1 MEHQAGSSHFWTT
14 FKLLPS
20 KSDPSLL
27 EAHFHIT
34 LLNQVWVMAG
44 LLILLPSMCQ
54 LFQGTIVHGR
64 PCIQDND
71 NGMQDTDTGMGYLA
85 YSSENNRV
93 MHISALT
100 PDYTHVTSTY
110 TKVFVNMAREAPAMF
125 KHKGVFL
132 IATSGCTGWEPNKLE
147 VFWTR
152 YITLAFLQTPDI
164 MYSVPRLLELPGHTQ
179 GVILTMSSSSL
190 QLLGHA

>member
-1 MEHQAGSSHFWTT
+1 M
-14 FKLLPS
+14 
-20 KSDPSLL
+20 
-27 EAHFHIT
+27 
-34 LLNQVWVMAG
+34 LNPRV
-44 LLILLPSMCQ
+44 
-54 LFQGTIVHGR
+54 
-64 PCIQDND
+64 
-71 NGMQDTDTGMGYLA
+71 QDTDTGMGYLA

-110 TKVFVNMAREAPAMF
+110 TKLFVNMAREAPAMF

-152 YITLAFLQTPDI
+152 YVTLAFLQTCDVMYDI
-164 MYSVPRLLELPGHTQ
+164 PLYLYCQGIHTEKF
-179 GVILTMSSSSL
+179 SPWHSL
-190 QLLGHA
+190 HSNCFDMLDQPLSP